1 MEPVLGGSNPPAPAI
16 PNPIMNSSDKSDKF
30 LVFSGSSNPLLAKEI
45 ANHFGKELGQ
55 SNLGVFSD
63 GEIRFQSLENVR
75 GADVFV
81 IQSMTEDTN
90 FHIMELLLM
99 ADAFK
104 RASAR
109 RITAVIPYYAYARQD
124 RKDRPRVAISAKLV
138 ADLLETAGFS
148 RVLTIDLHANQIQGF
163 FNIPVDNL
171 MALPIFVSY
180 FKDMNLEA
188 PTVVSPDAGGVERA
202 RVFSSKIQAGLAI
215 AYKQR
220 PEPGVAKVT
229 HIIGDVENKNVVIV
243 DDIIDTAGT
252 LVETIHS
259 LKEKGARSIYAVC
272 THGILSGKAI
282 ERISEAPLEKVFI
295 TDSIPLKG
303 AKSECDKIEVLSLS
317 RLFAEAIDSIH
328 NETSVS
334 KLFL

>member
-1 MEPVLGGSNPPAPAI
+1 MKDDNKYLIFA
-16 PNPIMNSSDKSDKF
+16 
-30 LVFSGSSNPLLAKEI
+30 GSSNLKLASDVV
-45 ANHFGKELGQ
+45 AHLGKNLGKC
-55 SNLGVFSD
+55 NLGVFSD
-63 GEIRFQSLENVR
+63 GEIRFQSWENVR

-81 IQSMTEDTN
+81 VQSLTEKIN

-124 RKDRPRVAISAKLV
+124 RKDRPRVPISSRLL

-163 FNIPVDNL
+163 FNVPVDNL

-180 FKDMNLEA
+180 FNKLNLKDL
-188 PTVVSPDAGGVERA
+188 VIVSPDAGGVERA
-202 RVFSSKIQAGLAI
+202 RMFSKQIHAGLAI
-215 AYKQR
+215 GDKRREKAN
-220 PEPGVAKVT
+220 VAEIM
-229 HIIGDVENKNVVIV
+229 HIIGDVKDKNVIIV

-252 LVETIHS
+252 LYETIKA
-259 LKEKGARSIYAVC
+259 LKENGAKSIYALC
-272 THGILSGKAI
+272 THGIFSGRAI
-282 ERISEAPLEKVFI
+282 EKIENSPVEKIFVSD
-295 TDSIPLKG
+295 TIPLKND
-303 AKSECDKIEVLSLS
+303 KSKCNKIEVLSVS
-317 RLFAEAIDSIH
+317 KLFAEAIDSIH
-328 NETSVS
+328 KETSVS

>member
-1 MEPVLGGSNPPAPAI
+1 MKDDNKYLIFA
-16 PNPIMNSSDKSDKF
+16 
-30 LVFSGSSNPLLAKEI
+30 GSSNLKLASDVV
-45 ANHFGKELGQ
+45 AHLGKNLGKC
-55 SNLGVFSD
+55 NLGVFSD
-63 GEIRFQSLENVR
+63 GEIRFQSWENVR

-81 IQSMTEDTN
+81 VQSLTEEIN

-124 RKDRPRVAISAKLV
+124 RKDRPRVPISSRLL

-163 FNIPVDNL
+163 FNVPVDNL

-180 FKDMNLEA
+180 FNKLNLKDL
-188 PTVVSPDAGGVERA
+188 VIVSPDAGGVERA
-202 RVFSSKIQAGLAI
+202 RMFSKQIHAGLAI
-215 AYKQR
+215 GDKRREKAN
-220 PEPGVAKVT
+220 VAEIM
-229 HIIGDVENKNVVIV
+229 HIIGDVKDKNVIIV

-252 LVETIHS
+252 LYETIKA
-259 LKEKGARSIYAVC
+259 LKENGAKSIYALC
-272 THGILSGKAI
+272 THGIFSGRAI
-282 ERISEAPLEKVFI
+282 EKIENSPVEKIFVSD
-295 TDSIPLKG
+295 TIPLKND
-303 AKSECDKIEVLSLS
+303 KSKCNKIEVLSVS
-317 RLFAEAIDSIH
+317 KLFAEAIDSIH
-328 NETSVS
+328 KETSVS